1 MGRRLEYGPEASF
14 PLGVPAAPLL
24 SMLAKTGNE
33 TPMSLLPPRIPSP
46 NLPTLLL
53 ATALAVA
60 ATSPTLAADTTDATA
75 PKGSAV
81 TVLKASKFCFG
92 NIVEVSGVV
101 IPREETA
108 VRPERF
114 GLKVAEVLADAGDS
128 VTAGQVLARLNLP
141 EGGSVQVQAPIAGV
155 ISASSAVIGATASAK
170 GEPLFSI
177 IARSEYDLVG
187 MVPTR
192 DISKLQVNQT
202 AQIRIIGAGAV
213 DGRVR
218 RLAPTIEPNS
228 QLGQVFIGVSTNR
241 RLLVNSSGRAQI
253 KTGQSCGVAVPL
265 TAILYSSAGTV
276 VQVVKNN
283 RIETRRVETGLMSAG
298 QVEIRDAIAEGDI
311 VVARAGALLREGDP
325 VRPVMSAEGK

>member
-1 MGRRLEYGPEASF
+1 
-14 PLGVPAAPLL
+14 
-24 SMLAKTGNE
+24 
-33 TPMSLLPPRIPSP
+33 MSLLPARARS
-46 NLPTLLL
+46 NLL
-53 ATALAVA
+53 AAALAVA
-60 ATSPTLAADTTDATA
+60 AASPTFAADATGDAA

-108 VRPERF
+108 VRPERL

-155 ISASSAVIGATASAK
+155 ISTSSAVMGATASGK

-202 AQIRIIGAGAV
+202 ARIRIIGAGDV
-213 DGRVR
+213 DGKVR

-325 VRPVMSAEGK
+325 VRPVMSAAEK

>member
-1 MGRRLEYGPEASF
+1 MTL
-14 PLGVPAAPLL
+14 PAASSKL
-24 SMLAKTGNE
+24 SALVLVG
-33 TPMSLLPPRIPSP
+33 
-46 NLPTLLL
+46 
-53 ATALAVA
+53 ALAL
-60 ATSPTLAADTTDATA
+60 ATSPTLAADATSDAA
-75 PKGSAV
+75 PKGAAV

-92 NIVEVSGVV
+92 NIVEVSGII
-101 IPREETA
+101 IPRDETA

-114 GLKVAEVLADAGDS
+114 GLKVAEVLADAGDN

-141 EGGSVQVQAPIAGV
+141 EGGTVQVQAPVTGV
-155 ISASSAVIGATASAK
+155 ISASSAVIGATASGK

-192 DISKLQVNQT
+192 DIAKLAVNQT
-202 AQIRIIGAGAV
+202 ARIRIIGAGDV
-213 DGRVR
+213 DGKVR

-228 QLGQVFIGVSTNR
+228 QLGQAYIGITTNR

-265 TAILYSSAGTV
+265 TAILYSTAGTV

-283 RIETRRVETGLMSAG
+283 RVETRRVETGLMSAG

-325 VRPVMSAEGK
+325 VRPVMAAAGKGE